1 MALINGIILDEITGL
16 PIPGVTIK
24 ETINPLMTNT
34 GKILGR
40 DYEIIKTTVPYL
52 LKIKSKSGS
61 FESLKLSALG
71 SDVNVES
78 IQPKTG
84 KNKEGQTILEGYTFT
99 FKSGK
104 IRMIEAPIIKE
115 MILFIDDSTRTQ
127 YTNSGLIIEKLKNG

>member
-1 MALINGIILDEITGL
+1 
-16 PIPGVTIK
+16 
-24 ETINPLMTNT
+24 MTNT